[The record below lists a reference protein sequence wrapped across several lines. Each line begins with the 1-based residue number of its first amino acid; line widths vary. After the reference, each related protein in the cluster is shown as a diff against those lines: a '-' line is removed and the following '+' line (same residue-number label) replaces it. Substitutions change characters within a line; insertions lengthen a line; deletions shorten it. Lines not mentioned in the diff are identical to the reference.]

1 MMLLLV
7 SCIHSYNG
15 MFDLYSLAH
24 QAAVTAGIL
33 HRDLSPG
40 NIIIV
45 GGRGFLIDW
54 DFAKHTCTTSR
65 HRITHTVCDSFLR
78 VYFLMNRQGTW
89 QFMSANLIEDASAV
103 HTYQDHLESSFW
115 VLLWTAIMF
124 TRLLLS
130 KDGRSK
136 FIWEAFELGGEMK
149 RSVLLSQT
157 ILKFPGSC
165 CHAPNVFG
173 TVDMEKVS

>member
-65 HRITHTVCDSFLR
+65 HHFSQPPFR
-78 VYFLMNRQGTW
+78 
-89 QFMSANLIEDASAV
+89 
-103 HTYQDHLESSFW
+103 TY
-115 VLLWTAIMF
+115 
-124 TRLLLS
+124 
-130 KDGRSK
+130 
-136 FIWEAFELGGEMK
+136 
-149 RSVLLSQT
+149 
-157 ILKFPGSC
+157 
-165 CHAPNVFG
+165 
-173 TVDMEKVS
+173 